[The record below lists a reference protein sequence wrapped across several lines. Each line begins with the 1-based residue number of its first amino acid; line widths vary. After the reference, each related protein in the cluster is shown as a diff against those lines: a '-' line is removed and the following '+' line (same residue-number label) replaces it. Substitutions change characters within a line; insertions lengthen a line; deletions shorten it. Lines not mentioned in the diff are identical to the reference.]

1 MSDGLSSM
9 RVFQPYPHVLAF
21 YDGRVPGYRFA
32 EGFNWVDDG
41 AMSLGIVSYAI
52 VDGKSA
58 LVYDTHTTLAHA
70 RAVRRELEAR
80 GVRDI
85 TVVLSHWHLDHVAG
99 NEVFADWP
107 IWACA
112 RTASHLAKRKAAIE
126 AGTCEGP
133 PAISPL
139 ILPTRT
145 YEGSAVLRVGTRDV
159 KLLEFDIHSDDATV
173 LWLEDDRLLLA
184 GDTLEDTVTYVVEPH
199 ALGTHRTELDRL
211 KLLAPAKILPNHGAP
226 DVIASGG
233 YDPSFIAA
241 TQSYIDKLLA
251 IKAGLVS
258 AETPL
263 RTLLSPELQSG
274 ALRYFDA
281 YEPVHARNVALAVG
295 S

>member
-1 MSDGLSSM
+1 M
-9 RVFQPYPHVLAF
+9 RVLQPYPHVLAF

-41 AMSLGIVSYAI
+41 ALSLGIASYAV

-70 RAVRRELEAR
+70 RAVRRELEDR

-99 NEVFADWP
+99 NEVFADRP
-107 IWACA
+107 IWASA
-112 RTASHLAKRKAAIE
+112 RTASHLAKNKAEIE
-126 AGTCEGP
+126 AGTREGP
-133 PAISPL
+133 PVISPL
-139 ILPTRT
+139 ILPTHT
-145 YEGSAVLRVGTRDV
+145 FEGSAVLRVGRRDV

-173 LWLEDDRLLLA
+173 LWLEGDRLLFA

-199 ALGTHRTELDRL
+199 ALATHRRELDRM
-211 KLLAPAKILPNHGAP
+211 KQLAPAKILPNHGDP
-226 DVIASGG
+226 DVIACGG
-233 YDPSFIAA
+233 YDPSFISA

-251 IKAGLVS
+251 IKAGLVA

-263 RTLLSPELQSG
+263 RALLAPELRSG
-274 ALRYFDA
+274 ALRYFAA
-281 YEPVHARNVALAVG
+281 YEPVHARNVELICRRSESV
-295 S
+295 